1 MLVTIIILAV
11 AVGAFFIF
19 KKVIAKK
26 NANTHYKSEYKPK
39 TGVTLPTE
47 PVVPVEDKAQK
58 KEGKLKK

>member
-1 MLVTIIILAV
+1 MIAVLIIALT
-11 AVGAFFIF
+11 VGGFFIF

-26 NANTHYKSEYKPK
+26 NANTHFKSEYKPK

-47 PVVPVEDKAQK
+47 PVVPVEDNAQK